1 MDDGTNR
8 NQVTL
13 ASHGYLTRDGV
24 TPQQL
29 RELGLAEVMTYP
41 SVSYLSTTLTEIQPP
56 VEGEAYFVARD
67 ADDHSYA
74 AEKVILATGIQE
86 IFPIEDVKVY
96 YGKSL
101 FSCPYCDGWEHR
113 DQPLM
118 ILAEKENHVLHLT
131 KLVYQWSKDLIV
143 FTNGHEL
150 SAEAVQELQH
160 RQLVVR
166 SEPVKRLIGTGGYL
180 EAVELASG
188 ERLARSGGF
197 VAPSLYRP
205 NQFAEGLGCEIDDKG
220 RVVTDGHGRTTR
232 PNVYIA
238 GEARTAAASS
248 LSIAAAEGHK
258 AAASVNVDFAME
270 RF

>member
-1 MDDGTNR
+1 M
-8 NQVTL
+8 
-13 ASHGYLTRDGV
+13 

-29 RELGLAEVMTYP
+29 RELGLAEVMSYP
-41 SVSYLSTTLTEIQPP
+41 SVSYVPTTLTEIQPP
-56 VEGEAYFVARD
+56 VGSETNFIARD
-67 ADDHSYA
+67 ADAHSYA
-74 AEKVILATGIQE
+74 AEKVILATGIKE
-86 IFPIEDVKVY
+86 IFPIEGVRDY

-131 KLVYQWSKDLIV
+131 KLVYQWSKDLVV

-150 SAEAVQELQH
+150 SSEAVQELQH
-160 RQLVVR
+160 RGISVR
-166 SEPVKRLIGTGGYL
+166 TDAVKGLIGTGGYL
-180 EAVELASG
+180 EAVELSSG
-188 ERLARSGGF
+188 ERVARSAGF

-205 NQFAEGLGCEIDDKG
+205 NQFAESLGCEIDDKG
-220 RVVTDGHGRTTR
+220 RVVTDGHGRTTQQ
-232 PNVYIA
+232 NVYIA

-258 AAASVNVDFAME
+258 AAASVNIDFAMA